1 MSRIET
7 KEEFSTRIYQT
18 GIISGYKSRASVDI
32 IPIRFVLLKL
42 YADYNPEIHE
52 YVAEA
57 GLPILV
63 RMKTLKLR
71 FSREWAIGDEKTT
84 RRDLQAMGLDEDK
97 HLSIVEQIMEM
108 LPSAVPDKGI
118 KVQIIHAIYR
128 DTEATLHLH
137 SEDLYYR
144 AKLIPA
150 AESFIQALEEVR
162 SPPLELECP
171 ICKEMFAQKKGTSIT
186 KLPCSHYYHR
196 DCVVPWLQ
204 INHLCP
210 TCRHPSC

>member
-1 MSRIET
+1 
-7 KEEFSTRIYQT
+7 
-18 GIISGYKSRASVDI
+18 
-32 IPIRFVLLKL
+32 
-42 YADYNPEIHE
+42 
-52 YVAEA
+52 
-57 GLPILV
+57 
-63 RMKTLKLR
+63 MKTLKLR
-71 FSREWAIGDEKTT
+71 FSREWASGDEKTT
-84 RRDLQAMGLDEDK
+84 RKRFARYKRVIARSPREANKLRNKLGRYLYTAMGLDEDK

-118 KVQIIHAIYR
+118 KIQIIHGIYR

-171 ICKEMFAQKKGTSIT
+171 ICREMFAQKKGTSIT

-196 DCVVPWLQ
+196 DCIVPWLQ

-210 TCRHPSC
+210 TCRTRVDCHYVVYVFELTSSYYLVLE